1 MWAPPVRA
9 RVPAGQE
16 VAPARVRGVLP
27 AGAAGGGAE
36 LRPGHHRLR
45 VRLHLGAEAALAQ
58 VGDTV
63 IAGY

>member
-1 MWAPPVRA
+1 MPG
-9 RVPAGQE
+9 GQE

-27 AGAAGGGAE
+27 AGAEGGGAE

-58 VGDTV
+58 VGTLLAVSWALDRSC
-63 IAGY
+63 